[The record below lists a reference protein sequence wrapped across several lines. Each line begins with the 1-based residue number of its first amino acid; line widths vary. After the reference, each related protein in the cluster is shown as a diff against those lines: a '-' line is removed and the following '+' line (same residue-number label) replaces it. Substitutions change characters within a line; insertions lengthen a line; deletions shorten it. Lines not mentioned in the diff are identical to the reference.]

1 MTDEKI
7 IQLYFNRNEKAIE
20 ETAIKY
26 SSYCYKIAN
35 NILRNRQDSEEC
47 LNDTWMQT
55 WDSIPPTHPVHFN
68 LFLAKI
74 VRRRCTIVTIPFRIP
89 FLCNCRIPTG
99 NKYRNNYTQKRGR
112 GEIALVLEELEEC
125 LAGHSDVEALYIAE
139 ELQETINTFV
149 RALPEREGNVFIRRY
164 FYSDSIKD
172 ISVRYRMSENNI
184 RVMLNRTRNKLRDRL
199 EKEGYLS

>member
-35 NILRNRQDSEEC
+35 NILRNRKDSEEC

-74 VRRRCTIVTIPFRIP
+74 VRNLSF
-89 FLCNCRIPTG
+89 
-99 NKYRNNYTQKRGR
+99 NKYRNKYI
-112 GEIALVLEELEEC
+112 EINITKLIC
-125 LAGHSDVEALYIAE
+125 
-139 ELQETINTFV
+139 
-149 RALPEREGNVFIRRY
+149 
-164 FYSDSIKD
+164 K
-172 ISVRYRMSENNI
+172 ISSME
-184 RVMLNRTRNKLRDRL
+184 
-199 EKEGYLS
+199 

>member
-7 IQLYFNRNEKAIE
+7 IQLYFNRDEKAIE
-20 ETAIKY
+20 ETSIKY
-26 SSYCYKIAN
+26 GSYCYKIAN

-74 VRRRCTIVTIPFRIP
+74 VRNLSF
-89 FLCNCRIPTG
+89 
-99 NKYRNNYTQKRGR
+99 NKYRNKYTQKRGR

-125 LAGHSDVEALYIAE
+125 LAGHSDVEALYIVE

-184 RVMLNRTRNKLRDRL
+184 RVMLNRTTNKLRDRL

>member
-1 MTDEKI
+1 
-7 IQLYFNRNEKAIE
+7 
-20 ETAIKY
+20 
-26 SSYCYKIAN
+26 
-35 NILRNRQDSEEC
+35 
-47 LNDTWMQT
+47 MQT

-74 VRRRCTIVTIPFRIP
+74 VRNLSF
-89 FLCNCRIPTG
+89 
-99 NKYRNNYTQKRGR
+99 NKYRNKYTQKRGR

-164 FYSDSIKD
+164 FLF
-172 ISVRYRMSENNI
+172 RFN
-184 RVMLNRTRNKLRDRL
+184 
-199 EKEGYLS
+199 

>member
-7 IQLYFNRNEKAIE
+7 IQLYFNRDEKAIE
-20 ETAIKY
+20 ETSIKY
-26 SSYCYKIAN
+26 GSYCYKIAN

-74 VRRRCTIVTIPFRIP
+74 VRNLSF
-89 FLCNCRIPTG
+89 
-99 NKYRNNYTQKRGR
+99 NKYRNKYTQKRGR
-112 GEIALVLEELEEC
+112 GEIALVLEELK
-125 LAGHSDVEALYIAE
+125 
-139 ELQETINTFV
+139 ETINTFV